1 MYYKEG
7 DFYHGQQSQLNS
19 CFFRVPD
26 QYFEE
31 YGELTRIA
39 YEWYEYVTNFILVTE
54 NKAIYEAVDGLRGKG
69 LGEVDNGYD
78 YLFCALCDFDSSW
91 FKEKGTL
98 LTLYDG
104 WEMKDEYSWWEGLSK
119 VTVKMKDGSE
129 AEEWLK
135 NLSSSIAAAFYTNG
149 ADCKDYSVAASDIM
163 EKFKRNS
170 ETLGAPYYGGGYSQS
185 LFCDFVDKGHKR
197 GYNYREIS
205 PSDTFEVFWRETT
218 KSLWQRIWGG
228 YSVVTNYDS
237 LPAIVKISASDLNG
251 SDEEI
256 ANRLFIHKS
265 DVAKLKSEYSLGRN
279 AEEKETVILFRYGTS
294 TALSMPCGQASSD
307 ASNERDLE
315 LVKTAVTQAAEEDF
329 SAYITQQ
336 TVYLDFDII
345 SLTFT
350 KDNVST
356 VIPVVMSPTD
366 VFSQTNPPDEI
377 TTRGNTLNWW
387 QILLGVIAL
396 IVIIVLLIKFAPWLI
411 YGIGKVIAMPFKAI
425 SKACKLGRERRR
437 EKRKE
442 KKQER
447 KERKEAEKQRR
458 ESERFDREWE
468 EALLDEIDWD
478 SVNWEDFDGMDW

>member
-1 MYYKEG
+1 
-7 DFYHGQQSQLNS
+7 
-19 CFFRVPD
+19 
-26 QYFEE
+26 
-31 YGELTRIA
+31 
-39 YEWYEYVTNFILVTE
+39 
-54 NKAIYEAVDGLRGKG
+54 
-69 LGEVDNGYD
+69 
-78 YLFCALCDFDSSW
+78 
-91 FKEKGTL
+91 
-98 LTLYDG
+98 
-104 WEMKDEYSWWEGLSK
+104 
-119 VTVKMKDGSE
+119 
-129 AEEWLK
+129 
-135 NLSSSIAAAFYTNG
+135 
-149 ADCKDYSVAASDIM
+149 
-163 EKFKRNS
+163 
-170 ETLGAPYYGGGYSQS
+170 
-185 LFCDFVDKGHKR
+185 
-197 GYNYREIS
+197 
-205 PSDTFEVFWRETT
+205 
-218 KSLWQRIWGG
+218 
-228 YSVVTNYDS
+228 
-237 LPAIVKISASDLNG
+237 
-251 SDEEI
+251 
-256 ANRLFIHKS
+256 
-265 DVAKLKSEYSLGRN
+265 
-279 AEEKETVILFRYGTS
+279 
-294 TALSMPCGQASSD
+294 MPCGQASSD

>member
-1 MYYKEG
+1 
-7 DFYHGQQSQLNS
+7 
-19 CFFRVPD
+19 
-26 QYFEE
+26 
-31 YGELTRIA
+31 
-39 YEWYEYVTNFILVTE
+39 
-54 NKAIYEAVDGLRGKG
+54 
-69 LGEVDNGYD
+69 
-78 YLFCALCDFDSSW
+78 
-91 FKEKGTL
+91 
-98 LTLYDG
+98 
-104 WEMKDEYSWWEGLSK
+104 MKDEYSWWEGLSK